1 MLYICELSFP
11 VIFLELTTSVEPNTD
26 TVQHCVSVGK
36 KLSLVGFLIYLIH
49 RYPSLQTMTNMVS
62 LSLCPKTKSDLFS
75 YLSYSQIPIL
85 TDYIQHGITIIVS
98 KN

>member
-62 LSLCPKTKSDLFS
+62 LSLCRKTKSDLF
-75 YLSYSQIPIL
+75 SYSQIPIL
-85 TDYIQHGITIIVS
+85 TDYIQHGVS
-98 KN
+98 LPGQLGPVG